1 VNLAKIA
8 IEKKALMYFVTF
20 LLVVGGIASF
30 LQLGQLEDPAFSIK
44 TAVIVTTYPGATAEE
59 VEQEVTD
66 KIELALQQLKQLDY
80 LKSFSAPG
88 YSQIWVNIKTQYWAD
103 RLPQVWDEMRRK
115 VREVE
120 SKLPPGAGRPV
131 INDDFGDVYGLL
143 LALTGDGFS
152 YAEMEDAAKDLR
164 KELSLVPGVARVEFW
179 GVQKK
184 VIYLETSETQLS
196 QVGLSE
202 ASLDQALAQQNVV
215 VDAGSVSL
223 REKRLNIHPTGEF
236 QSAEDI
242 GKIVITPSLVD
253 SLQALERGRPLSR
266 DELLRVRDLGE
277 VKRGYQ
283 DPPSQIMRMNGKPA
297 LAIAITNIPGVNVVD
312 VGKAVDKRIAELED
326 DLPVGLDLHKVHWMS
341 DVVNESISGFFVN
354 LAEAVL
360 IVLVVLALSMGW
372 RMGILIGADLL
383 LTILATFIIMAMMGI
398 DLQRMS
404 LGALVIALGMMVDNS
419 IVVADN
425 YVMMRQGGKSE
436 EEAAIEAAGKPAMPL
451 LGATIIAVMA
461 FYPIGGSPDSTGEY
475 CQSLFMVVGI
485 SLMLS
490 WVISM
495 TLTPIKCIDMLA
507 APPPSDAD
515 DDGYNGKMF
524 VLFRKILKLVL
535 RQRVLFLGAMVGL
548 LVLAVMSF
556 GKVDKL
562 FFPDSSMTKFMVD
575 FYNPQGT
582 RIKVTAKRM
591 EALEQHLLKDE
602 RVSEVAAFIGAGPP
616 RFYLPVEPEKTNS
629 AYGQL
634 IVNVK
639 ELKMIDP
646 LLKELDPWI
655 KEHYP
660 DTLVMLRK
668 FAVGPGQTWKFQAR
682 ISGPAEAD
690 PDVLRAQAD
699 KVAAILR
706 DEPLVGAIE
715 TDWRQKVPRIE
726 PVYNQERGSWSGIAR
741 EDLAAATKVAFDGR
755 TIGLYRE
762 NDDLMPIILRYPEK
776 DRTGMGSFDVLQIR
790 PKLAAETV
798 PMAQVIDDVKVD
810 WEEQLI
816 WRRGRRRTITIQ
828 ANPILGK
835 TLAAVLANI
844 GAKVEGLDL
853 PPGYTFSWGGETE
866 DQAKSQAGLIPGVVP
881 TVAVILFLIIAL
893 FNAYKPP
900 LVIVCTIPFALIGIT
915 FGLLG
920 FGASF
925 GFMALLGAMSL
936 AGMMIKNAIVLL
948 DEVNANLAQ
957 GLPQYDAVV
966 KAAVSR
972 LRPVLLAAG
981 TTVLGVVPL
990 LQDVFWVG
998 MAVTIMA
1005 GLTVGTVLTMLVV
1018 PTLYC
1023 MLFKIESPAE

>member
-1 VNLAKIA
+1 MNLAKIA

-20 LLVVGGIASF
+20 LLVVGGITSF
-30 LQLGQLEDPAFSIK
+30 LKLGQLEDPAFSIK

-80 LKSFSAPG
+80 LRSFSAPG
-88 YSQIWVNIKTQYWAD
+88 YSQIWVNIKTEYWAD
-103 RLPQVWDEMRRK
+103 RLPQIWDGMRRK
-115 VREVE
+115 IREVE
-120 SKLPPGAGRPV
+120 GSLPPGAGRPV
-131 INDDFGDVYGLL
+131 VNDDFGDVYGLM

-152 YAEMEDAAKDLR
+152 YAEMEAAAKNLK
-164 KELSLVPGVARVEFW
+164 KELSLVPGVARIDFW

-184 VIYLETSETQLS
+184 VIYLETSEMQLS
-196 QVGLSE
+196 QVGLTE
-202 ASLDQALAQQNVV
+202 ASLQKALDRQNVV
-215 VDAGSVSL
+215 VDAGSVNL
-223 REKRLNIHPTGEF
+223 REKRLHITPTGKF
-236 QSAEDI
+236 TSVEDI
-242 GKIVITPSLVD
+242 GNVAITPSLVD
-253 SLQALERGRPLSR
+253 SLQALERGRPLNR
-266 DELLRVRDLGE
+266 DELLRVRDLGT

-297 LAIAITNIPGVNVVD
+297 LVMSIANIPGVNVVD
-312 VGKAVDKRIAELED
+312 VGKAVDKRIAEMEG
-326 DLPVGLDLHKVHWMS
+326 DLPIGLELHKVHWMS
-341 DVVNESISGFFVN
+341 DVVHKSISGFFVN

-372 RMGILIGADLL
+372 RMGVLIGADLL
-383 LTILATFIIMAMMGI
+383 LTILATFIIMSMMEI

-419 IVVADN
+419 IVVTDN
-425 YVMMRQGGKSE
+425 YVMLRQNGKSE
-436 EEAAIEAAGKPAMPL
+436 EDAAIEAAGKPAMPL

-495 TLTPIKCIDMLA
+495 TLTPIKCIDMLPP
-507 APPPSDAD
+507 PPPSNAD
-515 DDGYNGKMF
+515 DDGYNGKLF
-524 VLFRKILKLVL
+524 VLFRKVLKLVL
-535 RQRVLFLGAMVGL
+535 RQRVLFLGAMVAL
-548 LVLAVMSF
+548 LVVSVISF
-556 GKVDKL
+556 GKVDRM

-582 RIKVTAKRM
+582 RIRVTAKRM

-602 RVSEVAAFIGAGPP
+602 RVSDVAAFVGAGPP

-682 ISGPAEAD
+682 ISGPADAD
-690 PDVLRAQAD
+690 LNVLRAQAD
-699 KVAAILR
+699 KIIAILR
-706 DEPLVGAIE
+706 DEPLIGAID
-715 TDWRQKVPRIE
+715 TDWRQKVPRIKPE
-726 PVYNQERGSWSGIAR
+726 YNQERGNWAGVSR
-741 EDLAAATKVAFDGR
+741 QDLAAATKVAFDGR
-755 TIGLYRE
+755 AIGMYRE

-776 DRTGMGSFDVLQIR
+776 DRTELGSFDVLQIK
-790 PKLAAETV
+790 PKMSAETI
-798 PMAQVIDDVKVD
+798 PMAQVVDGVKVD

-816 WRRGRRRTITIQ
+816 WRRDRRRTITVQ
-828 ANPILGK
+828 ANPVLGK
-835 TLAAVLANI
+835 PLSEVLAKI
-844 GAKVEGLDL
+844 RTKVENIDL

-866 DQAKSQAGLIPGVVP
+866 DQGKSQAGLLPGVVP

-893 FNAYKPP
+893 FNAYKPAII
-900 LVIVCTIPFALIGIT
+900 IVCTIPFALIGIT

-920 FGASF
+920 FNASF

-936 AGMMIKNAIVLL
+936 VGMMIKNAIVLL

-957 GLPQYDAVV
+957 GVPQYDAVV
-966 KAAVSR
+966 RAAVSR
-972 LRPVLLAAG
+972 LRPVLLAAA
-981 TTVLGVVPL
+981 TTVLGVMPL

-1023 MLFKIESPAE
+1023 MLFKVESPAE